1 MEEQTAKKRDPGR
14 VNGWSVLHE
23 PEADLVIR
31 LLEKLE
37 SREGKA
43 QEGRR
48 AILDGLARLKELWR
62 AIDRFPSVLEAQTL
76 GNRYRNFDTL
86 VETLSHVNPYVT
98 EAYIPTRAV
107 LGRGYAMAKF
117 NFCRMLGV
125 IVEEFMEDDPD
136 IDDLDQD
143 VEEIMRDS
151 VCTIIAEDLL
161 MSIAS
166 DERNDEELRR
176 KAASVVTGLWE
187 RREIQAVQA
196 FFKVLASI
204 WRAKSSI
211 TVNYGT
217 LAGVAELFCL
227 AQAGCDPE
235 FISYFCRDDVGEDER
250 TALLEF
256 MFNATYEELEVMR
269 RYMREHGVK
278 ALDAEDVARIFNVPM
293 SRLHRTTHRA
303 EDIFFTFR
311 ERQTMASH
319 RLVRNLPGPKK
330 TAEEY
335 VMIYLLTQQIAKEQG
350 LAEPPESEDGLPPG
364 WSVSPR
370 PHSI

>member
-1 MEEQTAKKRDPGR
+1 MKEQTAKKRDPDR
-14 VNGWSVLHE
+14 VNGWSVLHA

-37 SREGKA
+37 AEGEA
-43 QEGRR
+43 GQEGRR

-62 AIDRFPSVLEAQTL
+62 SIDRFPSVLDAQSL
-76 GNRYRNFDTL
+76 GKRYRNFDTL

-98 EAYIPTRAV
+98 EAYLPTRAV

-125 IVEEFMEDDPD
+125 IVEEFMDEDPD

-161 MSIAS
+161 MSITS
-166 DERNDEELRR
+166 DERLEEKLRR
-176 KAASVVTGLWE
+176 KAASVVAGLWE
-187 RREIQAVQA
+187 RRDLEAVQA

-256 MFNATYEELEVMR
+256 MFNATYEELEIMR

-293 SRLHRTTHRA
+293 SRLHRTTHTA

-335 VMIYLLTQQIAKEQG
+335 VMIYLLRQAVETEEGRLKPE
-350 LAEPPESEDGLPPG
+350 ESEDGLPPG
-364 WSVSPR
+364 WSVSKGLR
-370 PHSI
+370 SH